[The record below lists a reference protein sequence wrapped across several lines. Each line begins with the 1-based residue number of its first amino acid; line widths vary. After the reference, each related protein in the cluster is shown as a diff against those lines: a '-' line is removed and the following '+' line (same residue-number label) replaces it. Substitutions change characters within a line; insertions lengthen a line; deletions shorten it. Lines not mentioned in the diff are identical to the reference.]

1 MTKNTFLKK
10 LREKLS
16 NLDEKKLDVIIKK
29 YEKIIDEEVSL
40 GKAEK
45 DVIASLGNI
54 DLIVKLYT
62 EGETTEKEDNNKKED
77 NSKKETTNEETK
89 TTTDSVINSI
99 LKYIDET
106 FKNIN
111 EKLAK
116 RILLILC
123 FVAVGIFGLAFLNIP
138 FQLIDLA
145 GTGIFSLI
153 FDDYYFFKV
162 VSSFWSFSIGIC
174 YVVLVIW
181 LIIHYIN
188 QIAYRYTDLGIKPIR
203 KNTSKV
209 EDTIKKVEEI
219 KVNTNSPFEIVY
231 LILKIFIILLTIPF
245 IMAEVGLFIALFFV
259 VTLIIGGVA
268 LFGPAT
274 MLLGMIILIATM
286 LDLIYASISKGGIK

>member
-1 MTKNTFLKK
+1 MTKKTFLKK

-29 YEKIIDEEVSL
+29 YEKIIDEKVSL

-62 EGETTEKEDNNKKED
+62 KGETTEKEDNNKKED

-106 FKNIN
+106 FKNID

-181 LIIHYIN
+181 LIIHYVN
-188 QIAYRYTDLGIKPIR
+188 QIAYRYTDLGIKPM
-203 KNTSKV
+203 KKTTS
-209 EDTIKKVEEI
+209 KVEEI
-219 KVNTNSPFEIVY
+219 KVNHYSPFEIVY

-286 LDLIYASISKGGIK
+286 LDLIYASISKGGVK